1 LPIAAARP
9 ISGPMRLR
17 LAFSVLVAVPVIAG
31 CSGAEAVEAQQL
43 LQQAQ
48 QAQQNLKSET
58 FTAKLT
64 IDAQGQSFAVKL
76 TGGGYSK
83 GAHAGDMF
91 IDLSLNGSTPLPLP
105 ATSFRIVK
113 RGTTMSMRFGDQRL
127 TLPATQAL
135 GASGAAKANPLA
147 GFDIARYVKDV
158 KVEGGQ
164 TLNGKLVTKISGVLD
179 TASLVQDVAKL
190 GSLAQGKVPSLDG
203 QIGDTRVVAYIDDTT
218 HLVVAALADVTAH
231 GDGMNARVHLDYG
244 LTSVNKRVAI
254 PAA

>member
-1 LPIAAARP
+1 MPDQRTVRWRPVLCVLAVLP
-9 ISGPMRLR
+9 
-17 LAFSVLVAVPVIAG
+17 VLAG
-31 CSGAEAVEAQQL
+31 CSGADALEAQQL

-48 QAQQNLKSET
+48 QAQQGLTSET
-58 FTAKLT
+58 FTAKLMVE
-64 IDAQGQSFAVKL
+64 AQGQSFAVKL

-83 GAHAGDMF
+83 GPHAGDMF
-91 IDLSLNGSTPLPLP
+91 IDMSLNGSTPLPLP

-158 KVEGGQ
+158 KVDGGQ

-179 TASLVQDVAKL
+179 TASLMEDVAKL

-203 QIGDTRVVAYIDDTT
+203 QIGDTRVIAYIDDTT
-218 HLVVAALADVTAH
+218 HLVVAALADVTAQ
-231 GDGMNARVHLDYG
+231 GDGMNAKLHLDYG
-244 LTSVNKRVAI
+244 LTSVNKRVQI